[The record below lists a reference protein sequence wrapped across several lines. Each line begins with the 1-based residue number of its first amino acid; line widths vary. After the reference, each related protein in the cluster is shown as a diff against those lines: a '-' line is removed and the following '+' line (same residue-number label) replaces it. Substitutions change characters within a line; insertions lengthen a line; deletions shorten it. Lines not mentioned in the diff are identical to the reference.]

1 MSIFYNAVSGKP
13 YMGRIGY
20 LNVLPIY
27 HGMESAAL
35 EHGYELL
42 YGPPARLNKT
52 MEEGRLAASSCS
64 CVEYAR
70 RPERY
75 LLLPQLAI
83 GSVGPVRSVI
93 MLSREPIEELS
104 GRRVLVSAET
114 HTSAVLLRL
123 LLKES
128 FKLEVDYEVG
138 NATEMVATASP
149 PEAFLAI
156 GDEAMR
162 LRRHP
167 LYPYKLDLGEAW
179 MNWTGLPF
187 VFGVWVMNRRFNPTE
202 HKVEHP
208 AELLRASRDWGLEN
222 MDKVLDIADVNY
234 PNLSRQELVEYF
246 KGLSYDLNE
255 PEQEGLNLFY
265 AKLAEAGIIKAAPK
279 LEFC

>member
-1 MSIFYNAVSGKP
+1 MRDFYNAVSGKP

-27 HGMESAAL
+27 HGMESGAL
-35 EHGYELL
+35 EHGYELF
-42 YGPPARLNKT
+42 YGPPAQLNKA

-70 RPERY
+70 RPEQY
-75 LLLPQLAI
+75 LLLPKLAI
-83 GSVGPVRSVI
+83 GSVGPVQSVI
-93 MLSREPIEELS
+93 MLSRRPVEDLS
-104 GRRVLVSAET
+104 GCRVLVSAET
-114 HTSAVLLRL
+114 HTSAVLLRI
-123 LLKES
+123 LLKEC
-128 FKLEVDYEVG
+128 FNLEVDYGVG

-167 LYPYKLDLGEAW
+167 MYPYKLDLGEAW

-187 VFGVWVMNRRFNPTE
+187 VFGVWVINRNFDPSRD
-202 HKVEHP
+202 KVRHP
-208 AELLRASRDWGLEN
+208 AELLQASRDWGLQN
-222 MDKVLDIADVNY
+222 IDKVLAIAEVNY
-234 PNLSRQELVEYF
+234 PNLSRQELIEYF
-246 KGLSYDLNE
+246 NGLSYDLNA